1 MTPNPD
7 FASLNAILKKL
18 EENDED
24 LRQIAEEFPHS
35 EPASRSRQ
43 LLLDE
48 IFLAIQTGRREA
60 VAELKS
66 LQPKWETGLSA
77 LEEEKSK
84 YERKSLE
91 LGSIMGREFSVKKR
105 EDSIGKRENIVAK
118 REDTVGKR
126 EQAMWEAYEK
136 MGKVMKESLGQ
147 GPGPSPHRSAN
158 VANADATEK
167 LVQAVSELQQQVL
180 TMNNTTRQLI
190 NQRPR
195 DDPPTAS
202 LSRHDH
208 EISPTSRSRPDKRP
222 AQAGQTERQSRK
234 RGTPTHHG
242 EGSQS
247 PRHSE
252 SMPPDP
258 PPRTRQSIG
267 SQLSRATTGT
277 PQPASPGVDWI
288 TETPQPTESPADS
301 PQPQSRGRLFH
312 LRSCIIKASS
322 PQTSHA
328 LPPVKAAPNIP
339 KDIQPG
345 TQAPKHDI
353 LFIWPQIQ
361 LKGPWTDENRMQLHD
376 FLEETSR
383 NPNERYHPR
392 HSLDH
397 VASQSKDT
405 CLLSHCRQEPNRVP
419 DGGFRCPQCVRA
431 ERELCL
437 RVRYVADNPG
447 EYDAYSASVRWSLEI
462 RPLAE

>member
-7 FASLNAILKKL
+7 FARLDAILKKL
-18 EENDED
+18 EENEED

-48 IFLAIQTGRREA
+48 TFMVIQTERKEA

-84 YERKSLE
+84 YERKRLE
-91 LGSIMGREFSVKKR
+91 LGSIMSREISVKKQEATVAKR
-105 EDSIGKRENIVAK
+105 EDIVAK

-126 EQAMWEAYEK
+126 EQAMWDAYER

-147 GPGPSPHRSAN
+147 APSSSPHSSAN
-158 VANADATEK
+158 VANVDTTEK
-167 LVQAVSELQQQVL
+167 LVQMVSDLQQQML
-180 TMNNTTRQLI
+180 TMSNATTHFI
-190 NQRPR
+190 NRRPP
-195 DDPPTAS
+195 DDPSTAS
-202 LSRHDH
+202 LPGHDR
-208 EISPTSRSRPDKRP
+208 EISPTSRPRPDKRP

-234 RGTPTHHG
+234 RGTPNRHDG
-242 EGSQS
+242 GSQS

-267 SQLSRATTGT
+267 SQLSSATMGT
-277 PQPASPGVDWI
+277 PQPVSSNVDWI
-288 TETPQPTESPADS
+288 TETLQPGESPVGS
-301 PQPQSRGRLFH
+301 PQPQTRGRLFH
-312 LRSCIIKASS
+312 LRSCTIKASS

-328 LPPVKAAPNIP
+328 LPPVKAANIP
-339 KDIQPG
+339 KDILPG

-383 NPNERYHPR
+383 NANERYHPR

-397 VASQSKDT
+397 VASQTKDT
-405 CLLSHCRQEPNRVP
+405 CLMSHCQQERNRVP
-419 DGGFRCPQCVRA
+419 DARFRCPQCVRS

-447 EYDAYSASVRWSLEI
+447 EYDAYSARVRWSLEI
-462 RPLAE
+462 RPPAE